1 MKYMRTVLE
10 HSEYL
15 KILAVIIPYSSYN
28 KKNVTINNL
37 EVIYLHSHASLHL
50 EFLGQ

>member
-1 MKYMRTVLE
+1 MRTVLE

-28 KKNVTINNL
+28 KKKNVTVNTL
-37 EVIYLHSHASLHL
+37 EVIYLHSHGSLHM